1 MMHDSGDGINKSTNI
16 LGAEKANTEKQRI
29 GWIDQAKGIGLIL
42 VMLGHCYLDEK
53 YTFLFFAFHMP
64 LFFFLSGY
72 TFRGRGN
79 YLTFVLNKARSL
91 LIPYAFL
98 AVVLILFDGVLATIY
113 DRDYSFF
120 SEGVLFLLQRRHTV
134 LWFLTC
140 LFLMEQVL
148 YWVVRGEKYA
158 RNTDLYYAVLGVLSF
173 VLFISYREFVGIDL
187 VWNLDLVLPALPFA
201 CLGKIC
207 CSLDK
212 RFVCKKTALWMC
224 LAVATALLCV
234 TSFIN
239 WRFFGRTDW
248 YSNKYGNYFLFAI
261 GAVSGVLAVIALSK
275 LFICRFL
282 CWLGKNTLIFYGV
295 HRVVLDYL
303 FVLFGKIGITA
314 PNDSV
319 LYLLISVT
327 AVLLAV
333 ALLTPVNAVV
343 TKFMPWLLG
352 KRKQNQ
358 HIDVR

>member
-1 MMHDSGDGINKSTNI
+1 MMHDSGDGINKPKNT
-16 LGAEKANTEKQRI
+16 LGAQKADVEKKRI
-29 GWIDQAKGIGLIL
+29 GWIDQAKGIGLML
-42 VMLGHCYLDEK
+42 VMFGHCYLDEK
-53 YTFLFFAFHMP
+53 LTFLFLAFHMP

-79 YLTFVLNKARSL
+79 YLTFVVNKARSL

-98 AVVLILFDGVLATIY
+98 AVVLILVDGVFATVY
-113 DRDYSFF
+113 GRSYSFVNAGI
-120 SEGVLFLLQRRHTV
+120 SFLLQRRHTV

-148 YWVVRGEKYA
+148 YWVERAENYA
-158 RNTDLYYAVLGVLSF
+158 RNTDLYYAVLGVLF
-173 VLFISYREFVGIDL
+173 FALFIVYREFVGIDL

-212 RFVCKKTALWMC
+212 RFVCKKTTLWIC

-234 TSFIN
+234 SSFIN
-239 WRFFGRTDW
+239 WSFFGKTDW
-248 YSNKYGNYFLFAI
+248 YSNAYGNYFLFTI
-261 GAVSGVLAVIALSK
+261 GAVSGVLVVIVLSK
-275 LFICRFL
+275 LYNCKFL
-282 CWLGKNTLIFYGV
+282 CWLGKNTLAFYGL
-295 HRVVLDYL
+295 HRIVLDYL
-303 FVLFGKIGITA
+303 FVLFGKLRITA

-319 LYLLISVT
+319 LYLLISVA

-343 TKFMPWLLG
+343 MRFVPCLLG
-352 KRKQNQ
+352 KKRNQ
-358 HIDVR
+358 HIGARQ